1 MSEARASGVALR
13 GLCCRFDGVIAV
25 DDLDLDLPAGSFTA
39 LLGPSGC
46 GKTTTLSIVA
56 GLLAPDAGD
65 VTIAGVAMGGVAA
78 ERRPV
83 GTVFQRPLLFPH
95 LTVAQN
101 VAFGLRVRRTGR
113 VEVRR
118 RVTSMLERVQLDTLA
133 GRRVGELSGGQEQRV
148 ALARALVLE
157 PPVLLLDEP
166 FSQLDAALR
175 QEMRVL
181 IRALHDE
188 REMTTL
194 FVTHDQAEAV
204 QVADAIALMLD
215 GRLAGHDT
223 PQAFYTRPPSL
234 AAARFFGVTNE
245 VAGRVSGRRFLS
257 ADGDIAVETPVSD
270 GPGVLLVRPEA
281 LLLLPA
287 GTPGTAK
294 AVTVDARFAGTHVA
308 VTVER
313 GGGGRLTV
321 YTSVG
326 EPVARGRAVGIGIPA
341 GSATVVPPG

>member
-1 MSEARASGVALR
+1 MSGARASGVVLSGLR
-13 GLCCRFDGVIAV
+13 RQYDGVVAV
-25 DDLDLDLPAGSFTA
+25 DNLDLDLPAGSFTA

-46 GKTTTLSIVA
+46 GKTTTLAIVA

-101 VAFGLRVRRTGR
+101 VAFGLRMRRIGR
-113 VEVRR
+113 AEVRR
-118 RVTSMLERVQLDTLA
+118 RVGSMLERVQLDALA
-133 GRRVGELSGGQEQRV
+133 GRRVGELSGGQEQRA

-175 QEMRVL
+175 LEMRSLV
-181 IRALHDE
+181 RALHDE

-194 FVTHDQAEAV
+194 FVTHDQTEAV
-204 QVADAIALMLD
+204 QVADAIALMLE

-223 PQAFYTRPPSL
+223 PQAFYAHPPSL
-234 AAARFFGVTNE
+234 AAARFFGVANE
-245 VAGRVSGRRFLS
+245 VTGLVHQGRFVS
-257 ADGDIAVETPVSD
+257 ADGDVEIDTSAPA
-270 GPGVLLVRPEA
+270 GPGVLVIRPES
-281 LLLLPA
+281 LLLLPE
-287 GTPGTAK
+287 GTPGAIP
-294 AVTVDARFAGTHVA
+294 AVTTDARFAGTHIS
-308 VTVER
+308 VTVQR
-313 GGGGRLTV
+313 AGGDLLTV
-321 YTSVG
+321 HAPVG
-326 EPVARGRAVGIGIPA
+326 EPLPLGCAVGVGLRA
-341 GSATVVPPG
+341 GAATIVAP